1 LNVLLANLNEQ
12 EHKEL
17 QGILEQEEHRHVWER
32 IAKPVASWD
41 AGPLLW
47 LTKHTKTEDTHWLAK
62 GTEFHAPFPQKEYL
76 RVVMQYLLSE
86 PTLFILKSREMMMSW
101 LVTGYIAWMCTTKPV
116 FAVAQSGKED
126 KAGELVEYARIL
138 YRNQDTWMRE
148 RNPLEVDNDLELKWA
163 KGGRLLGIPKG
174 ADQIRVHHPHIYFQ
188 DESAFLPEAQQAFDA
203 VRPVAKQII
212 CVSSA
217 EMGWFWNECKLETA

>member
-1 LNVLLANLNEQ
+1 MSAQGAIPYDQAVMQVLVEREFKRKAIMRDCAIEEANWQ
-12 EHKEL
+12 T
-17 QGILEQEEHRHVWER
+17 
-32 IAKPVASWD
+32 
-41 AGPLLW
+41 GPLLW
-47 LTKHTKTEDTHWLAK
+47 LTKYTKTEDTHWLAK
-62 GTEFHAPFPQKEYL
+62 GTEFRAPFPHKEYL

-86 PTLFILKSREMMMSW
+86 KTLFIHKSREMMMSW

-138 YRNQDTWMRE
+138 YRNQDLWMQE

-174 ADQIRVHHPHIYFQ
+174 ADQIRIHHPHIYFQ
-188 DESAFLPEAQQAFDA
+188 DESAFLPEAQASFDA

-212 CVSSA
+212 CVSTD
-217 EMGWFWNECKLETA
+217 EIGWFSNECKLEA